1 MHMIVNTFINKL
13 QNVKDKNTRL
23 ICLDSNF
30 VLGVDDIVCC
40 GSTVLLKTSYWHKN
54 ILSVRQLA
62 SKLIDL
68 DVNSNLILL
77 DLYETAHM
85 INNLNETSFGWTI
98 INYSY

>member
-1 MHMIVNTFINKL
+1 MIVSEFINKL

-23 ICLDSNF
+23 ICLDFNF
-30 VLGVDDIVCC
+30 VLGIDNIISCDKII
-40 GSTVLLKTSYWHKN
+40 LLKTSYWHKN

-68 DVNSNLILL
+68 DVNNNLILL
-77 DLYETAHM
+77 DLYETARI

>member
-1 MHMIVNTFINKL
+1 MIVGEFINKL
-13 QNVKDKNTRL
+13 QNIKDKNTRL

-30 VLGVDDIVCC
+30 VLGVDNVVCC
-40 GSTVLLKTSYWHKN
+40 GKVILLKTSHWHKN

-68 DVNSNLILL
+68 DVNNDLILL
-77 DLYETAHM
+77 DLYETAHI

>member
-1 MHMIVNTFINKL
+1 MIVNTFINKL
-13 QNVKDKNTRL
+13 QNIKDKNTRL

-40 GSTVLLKTSYWHKN
+40 GKIILLKTSYWHKN
-54 ILSVRQLA
+54 IFSVRQLA

-68 DVNSNLILL
+68 DVNNNLILL

-98 INYSY
+98 INYNY

>member
-13 QNVKDKNTRL
+13 QNIKDKNTRL

-30 VLGVDDIVCC
+30 VLGVDDIVCYDKII
-40 GSTVLLKTSYWHKN
+40 LLKTSYWHKN

>member
-1 MHMIVNTFINKL
+1 MIVGEFINKL
-13 QNVKDKNTRL
+13 QNIKDKNTRL

-30 VLGVDDIVCC
+30 VLGVDNVISC
-40 GSTVLLKTSYWHKN
+40 GKIILLKTSYWHKN

-68 DVNSNLILL
+68 DINNNLILL
-77 DLYETAHM
+77 DLYGTAHI
-85 INNLNETSFGWTI
+85 INNLNEISFDWTI

>member
-40 GSTVLLKTSYWHKN
+40 DKIILLKTSYWHKN
-54 ILSVRQLA
+54 ILSVRHLA

-68 DVNSNLILL
+68 DVNNDLILL
-77 DLYETAHM
+77 DLNGTAH
-85 INNLNETSFGWTI
+85 IIDNLNETSFGWTI

>member
-1 MHMIVNTFINKL
+1 MIVGEFINKL
-13 QNVKDKNTRL
+13 QNIKDKNTRL
-23 ICLDSNF
+23 ICLDYNY
-30 VLGVDDIVCC
+30 VLGVDDVVCC
-40 GSTVLLKTSYWHKN
+40 SHVILLKTSYWHKN

-68 DVNSNLILL
+68 DVNNNLILL
-77 DLYETAHM
+77 DLYGTAHI